1 MRWKQLSFWQAWCG
15 LVGILLCQTH
25 TLLTQD
31 GFFIWPAVV
40 TLYIFFMSVT
50 YSTDINIETIV
61 KGVMLLVW
69 SQYDCQLI
77 IFSVYFWELHVWC
90 RKNRRDPK
98 SLDDTQLLQSVNM
111 GADMTSKRF
120 TQAVCTKLSLWD
132 DFYEH
137 IPRTSCSEDCKQ
149 FRRWFQP
156 HDEGCAFNMS
166 MHLPQI
172 FDLKTEDRHITLW

>member
-1 MRWKQLSFWQAWCG
+1 MKAAFFLTGMVWSGWNTS
-15 LVGILLCQTH
+15 VSDTYTPH
-25 TLLTQD
+25 TGRVLYLTCSGD
-31 GFFIWPAVV
+31 
-40 TLYIFFMSVT
+40 TLYIFFLSVT
-50 YSTDINIETIV
+50 YSTDMNIETMV